1 LNQIELTTL
10 LKGELKRI
18 TLQLSRIII
27 KIKFLNPFIFYLL
40 TNNSVVPYRLHDF
53 WYRGVKESK
62 KICKRKSAS
71 KLEVDDDLEGFQTI
85 VREYIQHVTF
95 EHFM

>member
-1 LNQIELTTL
+1 M
-10 LKGELKRI
+10 
-18 TLQLSRIII
+18 
-27 KIKFLNPFIFYLL
+27 IFGIG
-40 TNNSVVPYRLHDF
+40 
-53 WYRGVKESK
+53 GVKESK

>member
-27 KIKFLNPFIFYLL
+27 KIKFLNPLIFYLL

-53 WYRGVKESK
+53 WYRGG
-62 KICKRKSAS
+62 KRKQ
-71 KLEVDDDLEGFQTI
+71 KNMQKKECFQI
-85 VREYIQHVTF
+85 GSR
-95 EHFM
+95 